1 MAEVLPLSEAEL
13 RLLESLLRHKIR
25 FMVVGLSAAALQG
38 APVVTED
45 VDLWF
50 DNLSDPKIMQALVK
64 VGAAYIPPFGYNPP
78 MLGGA
83 GSEPFDIAIRM
94 NGLGEFSDEWKH
106 AIKIK
111 VGRLWLKV
119 LPLER
124 ILASKQAA
132 NRPKDRR
139 VIPVLQ
145 NTLRTLA
152 NENQTPDKK
161 AESQK
166 VNQTVEK
173 DLQMLKDLGL
183 DPSWDSHGFS
193 NHEETGCGCRKENCM
208 AEAATV

>member
-1 MAEVLPLSEAEL
+1 VAEVLPLSENEL
-13 RLLESLLRHKIR
+13 RLLESLLHHKIR
-25 FMVVGLSAAALQG
+25 FMVVGLSAVALQG

-83 GSEPFDIAIRM
+83 GSEPFDIRM
-94 NGLGEFSDEWKH
+94 SGLGEFSDEWKH

-111 VGRLWLKV
+111 VGRLWQKV

-124 ILASKQAA
+124 VLASKQAA
-132 NRPKDRR
+132 NRPKDQR

-145 NTLRTLA
+145 DTLRTLQLKTKRRA
-152 NENQTPDKK
+152 KK
-161 AESQK
+161 PKAK
-166 VNQTVEK
+166 K
-173 DLQMLKDLGL
+173 
-183 DPSWDSHGFS
+183 
-193 NHEETGCGCRKENCM
+193 
-208 AEAATV
+208 